1 MAKNIVVYAICS
13 TRSILDDALESLRVA
28 GFRQTDVSVLVSEN
42 VGTKDF
48 THEKATKAPE
58 GAAVGAAIGA
68 LVGAVFGWLLG
79 TGVIVITG
87 TGPLLAAGPLVA
99 ALAGAGAGGIVGE
112 IIGAISGMTIPEY
125 EAKRYEGRVRKGGSL
140 LSVHCDDAEW
150 AKRAKE
156 SLELTGA
163 EDIAASTEAAADFAS
178 SDRPFPRRHAP
189 TSEPVST
196 FAKEETVFHDQERQG
211 RL

>member
-13 TRSILDDALESLRVA
+13 TRPILDDALESLRAA
-28 GFRQTDVSVLVSEN
+28 GFRQTDVSVLMSEN

-48 THEKATKAPE
+48 THVKATKAPE
-58 GAAVGAAIGA
+58 GAAAGAAIGA
-68 LVGAVFGWLLG
+68 LIGAVFGWLLG
-79 TGVIVITG
+79 AGMIVISG
-87 TGPLLAAGPLVA
+87 AGPLLAAGPFVA
-99 ALAGAGAGGIVGE
+99 ALAGAGAGGIVGGL
-112 IIGAISGMTIPEY
+112 IGAISGLAIPEY

-140 LSVHCDDAEW
+140 LSVHCDDTEW

-156 SLELTGA
+156 SLEPTGA

-178 SDRPFPRRHAP
+178 SDRPLPRRHAP
-189 TSEPVST
+189 ASEPASA
-196 FAKEETVFHDQERQG
+196 FSKEETVLHDQERQG